1 MGQNEFRRETGQL
14 PPVSFPAMSRQEQ
27 LNWLKDFAIGLAVA
41 VGAAAAFAWAMALS
55 QAAWAA
61 LR

>member
-1 MGQNEFRRETGQL
+1 
-14 PPVSFPAMSRQEQ
+14 MSRQEQ

-41 VGAAAAFAWAMALS
+41 VGAGAAFSWAMALS